1 MIKEIAF
8 VAYPAKDVAA
18 LRDWYH
24 EHLGI
29 VFHQSME
36 EGGVVQF
43 AESKIGDGY
52 FSLMNHEWMHREP
65 GSASGI
71 AFEVDDL
78 NATLAELRSQGMT
91 IEDPYDTPVCR
102 ITTANDPE
110 GNSVML
116 HQITVPH

>member
-1 MIKEIAF
+1 MIKDIAF

-18 LRDWYH
+18 LRDWYRDS
-24 EHLGI
+24 LG
-29 VFHQSME
+29 VTFHQSME

-43 AESKIGDGY
+43 AEAKLGDGY
-52 FSLMNHEWMHREP
+52 FGLMNHTWLHREP
-65 GSASGI
+65 GSASGV

-78 NATLAELRSQGMT
+78 GATVAELRSRGIT

-102 ITTANDPE
+102 ITMVTDPE